1 MANTVRELHIEVNQ
15 RLQEVASHKKDKYY
29 PEEIDLALNKAQF
42 RLLEK
47 GVTTR
52 FEGDEIN
59 LSHVSAL
66 ISKNKIGEVIIPNIN
81 DINYE
86 DNNKTVYS
94 IIAPDLFWLIN
105 GRAEVVTDPLNC
117 ELAPNLPTQSPIESV
132 AVLPFPNAVGFSP
145 YFENFSISSSTYGTL
160 YQAPPELEGGVL
172 SSTSYFT
179 IVSNVLDT
187 LYRYVTVKCYWE
199 RYRGTYYKNSFILV
213 AQSSLGTVTVSS
225 SSGVSVTFAVN
236 TTYTGF
242 NRNAITGLTS
252 KDVKLVPTKTTQE
265 DMLYQSLRQNTYYD
279 TGSDEVLLDQI
290 FDYFILYRK
299 ESFIVTRFTYDYI
312 RKPRTISLALNQSCE
327 LASATHPKLIDLT
340 VEILRLD
347 IKDQAYPQTV
357 QDIQLRT
364 K

>member
-1 MANTVRELHIEVNQ
+1 VANTVRELHIEVNQ

-47 GVTTR
+47 GVANR
-52 FEGDEIN
+52 FEGDEVN

-66 ISKNKIGEVIIPNIN
+66 ISKNRISEVIIPTTA

-86 DNNKTVYS
+86 DNNKSVYTMTP
-94 IIAPDLFWLIN
+94 PDLFWLIN
-105 GRAEVVTDPLNC
+105 GRAEIVTDPINC
-117 ELAPNLPTQSPIESV
+117 ETAPNLATQSVLESV
-132 AVLPFPNAVGFSP
+132 AVLPFPSGGASP
-145 YFENFSISSSTYGTL
+145 YFQNFSISSSTYGTL
-160 YQAPPELEGGVL
+160 YSAPAELASGIL

-179 IVSNVLDT
+179 IVSNVLDV
-187 LYRYVTVKCYWE
+187 LYKQPVIKCYWE
-199 RYRGTYYKNSFILV
+199 RYRNSYYRNSFVIV
-213 AQSSLGTVTVSS
+213 APSSLGIVTLSS
-225 SSGVSVTFAVN
+225 SAGTAAIPATN
-236 TTYTGF
+236 TSYTGF
-242 NRNAITGLTS
+242 NRAAIANLTN
-252 KDVKLVPTKTTQE
+252 KGVKLVPTKTTQE
-265 DMLYQSLRQNTYYD
+265 DMLYQSLRQNAYYD
-279 TGSDEVLLDQI
+279 TGKDEVLLDQI

-327 LASATHPKLIDLT
+327 LATSTHPKLVDLT

-347 IKDQAYPQTV
+347 TKDQAYIQTV
-357 QDIQLRT
+357 QDTQLRT